1 MHAVTLSS
9 FGKPDVLRWSE
20 VPDPGRPGEGEVL
33 LEVAA
38 SAVNRADLLQREG
51 NYPPPPGASEI
62 LGLECSG
69 RIAELGPGVQGWAV
83 GDEVCAL
90 LAGGGY
96 ASKVLVPAGQVMPVP
111 DGIELVTAGGA
122 ARGRVH
128 RLRAT
133 SSSPA
138 AWPTA
143 RRSSSTAAAA
153 ASARWRSRWCARCG
167 RRPTICVTAG
177 TQEKLDRCAEL
188 GADVPINYR
197 EQDFVEEVR
206 SATGGRGA
214 DVVLDNMGA
223 KYLARNIDV
232 LAPDGRVVI
241 LGMQGGTK
249 AEINLGA
256 LLPKRGT
263 VTAKSLRGRP
273 PAQKAEICAGV
284 VREVWPAVAD
294 GRIRPIIDRV
304 LPMTDPIE
312 AHTVVES
319 RPPTSARCC
328 SRCRSRRGGRPVR
341 RRSAGRR
348 TRSRCRACRSPS
360 AARTS
365 GSGTSRWSASPC
377 RRRCG

>member
-20 VPDPGRPGEGEVL
+20 VPDPGRPGEGEVVL
-33 LEVAA
+33 DVVA

-69 RIAELGPGVQGWAV
+69 RVAELGPGVQGWSV

-96 ASKVLVPAGQVMPVP
+96 ASKVRVPAGQLMPVP
-111 DGIELVTAGGA
+111 EGIELITAGALPEVACTVYSNVIVTGGLA
-122 ARGRVH
+122 DGETILIHGGSSGIGTMAIQMVRA
-128 RLRAT
+128 LR
-133 SSSPA
+133 PA
-138 AWPTA
+138 
-143 RRSSSTAAAA
+143 S
-153 ASARWRSRWCARCG
+153 
-167 RRPTICVTAG
+167 TICVTAG
-177 TQEKLDRCAEL
+177 SQEKLDRCAEL
-188 GADVPINYR
+188 GADVGINYR

-206 SATGGRGA
+206 TATGGRGA
-214 DVVLDNMGA
+214 DLVLDNMGA
-223 KYLARNIDV
+223 AYLSRNIDV

-294 GRIRPIIDRV
+294 GRIRPVIDRV

-319 RPPTSARCC
+319 STHIGKVLLAVP
-328 SRCRSRRGGRPVR
+328 
-341 RRSAGRR
+341 
-348 TRSRCRACRSPS
+348 
-360 AARTS
+360 
-365 GSGTSRWSASPC
+365 
-377 RRRCG
+377 